1 MGHRRWWLAGAVLV
15 TLAGCSTGGT
25 ANPAQATSTPPSA
38 AATTPLPPTIEPLP
52 TPTVA
57 PTTPAPAPPV
67 PALPPPGTTAPA
79 VPDPLAF
86 FRAQEAPC
94 QQFAQ
99 QIGNPVVE
107 PDRFSGAK
115 VVRDLGK
122 GATQIVDG
130 RGTRLVV
137 VPKRGI
143 VLPESGRT
151 DDAMP
156 LPYEFGCSEKI
167 FVGAA
172 HD

>member
-1 MGHRRWWLAGAVLV
+1 MGRRRGLAAVVLV
-15 TLAGCSTGGT
+15 LATLPGCTTAGT
-25 ANPAQATSTPPSA
+25 
-38 AATTPLPPTIEPLP
+38 P
-52 TPTVA
+52 TPTVGTTTPV
-57 PTTPAPAPPV
+57 PTTEPSPSSPSSSPSPVTSEPPA
-67 PALPPPGTTAPA
+67 
-79 VPDPLAF
+79 PDPLAF

-94 QQFAQ
+94 AQYAQ
-99 QIGNPVVE
+99 QVGNPVVE

-115 VVRDLGK
+115 VVRDLGR

-137 VPKRGI
+137 VPQRGI

-151 DDAMP
+151 DAVMP
-156 LPYEFGCSEKI
+156 QPYEFGCSEKV

>member
-1 MGHRRWWLAGAVLV
+1 MGRRSGWVAGAVLV
-15 TLAGCSTGGT
+15 TLAGCSTGG
-25 ANPAQATSTPPSA
+25 AASPAQATSAPGTSA
-38 AATTPLPPTIEPLP
+38 AATALPPTLEPLP
-52 TPTVA
+52 STPAPTTTAA
-57 PTTPAPAPPV
+57 PTTPAPAV
-67 PALPPPGTTAPA
+67 PES
-79 VPDPLAF
+79 LAF
-86 FRAQEAPC
+86 FRAQETPC
-94 QQFAQ
+94 RQFAQ

-115 VVRDLGK
+115 VVRDLGN

-151 DDAMP
+151 DSVMP
-156 LPYEFGCSEKI
+156 PPYEFGCSEKI

>member
-1 MGHRRWWLAGAVLV
+1 MRRRRWWLAGAVLV
-15 TLAGCSTGGT
+15 TLTGCSTGGS
-25 ANPAQATSTPPSA
+25 ASPAPD
-38 AATTPLPPTIEPLP
+38 TTVPLP
-52 TPTVA
+52 TVA
-57 PTTPAPAPPV
+57 ASITAAPQATE
-67 PALPPPGTTAPA
+67 PPPATTAALATSVTP

-94 QQFAQ
+94 RQFAQ
-99 QIGNPVVE
+99 QVGNPVVE

-115 VVRDLGK
+115 VVRDLGN

-130 RGTRLVV
+130 RGTRLVL

-143 VLPESGRT
+143 VLPASGRT

-156 LPYEFGCSEKI
+156 LPYEFGCSEKV

>member
-1 MGHRRWWLAGAVLV
+1 MRHRRGWLAGAVLV
-15 TLAGCSTGGT
+15 TLTGCSTGGSASPAPDTGAPVTT
-25 ANPAQATSTPPSA
+25 AA
-38 AATTPLPPTIEPLP
+38 AATRTAPPLATDPPTTE
-52 TPTVA
+52 
-57 PTTPAPAPPV
+57 
-67 PALPPPGTTAPA
+67 PPPTTAPETTA
-79 VPDPLAF
+79 PVPDPVAF
-86 FRAQEAPC
+86 FRDQEAPC
-94 QQFAQ
+94 RQFAQ

-115 VVRDLGK
+115 VVRDLGN

-151 DDAMP
+151 DSVMP
-156 LPYEFGCSEKI
+156 LPYEFGCSEKV